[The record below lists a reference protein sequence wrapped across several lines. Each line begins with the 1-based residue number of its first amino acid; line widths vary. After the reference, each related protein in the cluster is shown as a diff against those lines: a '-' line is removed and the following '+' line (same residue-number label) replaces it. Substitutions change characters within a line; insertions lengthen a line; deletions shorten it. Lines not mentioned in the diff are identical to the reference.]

1 MNRQSRKNGSNGPKT
16 QDDDKQNKPTKNTE
30 TACLFIHYV
39 LWYIVWLSWIVLFGV
54 IYMDTSMYN
63 SIEKREH
70 QFVSI

>member
-1 MNRQSRKNGSNGPKT
+1 MNRQSRKNGSNGPKP
-16 QDDDKQNKPTKNTE
+16 QDDDKQNEPTKNRDRM
-30 TACLFIHYV
+30 FIYYV
-39 LWYIVWLSWIVLFGV
+39 LWYIVWLSWIVLVGV